1 MKNVVAELTS
11 WIGTFVDLLKLLVVL
26 GVVTGILYDDYFGV
40 IANIGEIMTK
50 MGQEGLA
57 GLVALVLLVSWYK
70 PASKE

>member
-1 MKNVVAELTS
+1 MKKVVAELTS

-40 IANIGEIMTK
+40 IANIGEIMAK
-50 MGQEGLA
+50 LGQEGLA

-70 PASKE
+70 N

>member
-1 MKNVVAELTS
+1 MKKVVAELTS

-40 IANIGEIMTK
+40 IANIGEIMAK
-50 MGQEGLA
+50 IGQEGLA

-70 PASKE
+70 AGK

>member
-1 MKNVVAELTS
+1 MKKVVAELTS

-40 IANIGEIMTK
+40 IGNIGEIMTK

-57 GLVALVLLVSWYK
+57 GLVALALLVSWYK
-70 PASKE
+70 PSK

>member
-1 MKNVVAELTS
+1 MKKVVAELTS

-40 IANIGEIMTK
+40 IGNIGEIMAK
-50 MGQEGLA
+50 LGQEGLA

-70 PASKE
+70 PSK

>member
-1 MKNVVAELTS
+1 MKKVVAELTS

-40 IANIGEIMTK
+40 IANIGEIMAK
-50 MGQEGLA
+50 LGQEGLA

-70 PASKE
+70 PSK